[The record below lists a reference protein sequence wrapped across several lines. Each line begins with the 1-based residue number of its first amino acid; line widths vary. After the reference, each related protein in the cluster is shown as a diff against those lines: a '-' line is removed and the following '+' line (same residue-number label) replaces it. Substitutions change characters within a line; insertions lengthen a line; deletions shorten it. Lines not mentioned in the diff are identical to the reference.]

1 MTDQEARARYVR
13 AMAASTVWIR
23 QRIDGQWEA
32 INWEGKVVCFGRF
45 RSTTEYEVK
54 QMAAHAI
61 NNIYAVTTIVAPNKR
76 QPKRRPKGMRRF

>member
-32 INWEGKVVCFGRF
+32 INWQGSVVVFGKF
-45 RSTTEYEVK
+45 RATVEYEAK
-54 QMAAHAI
+54 QLAANSL

-76 QPKRRPKGMRRF
+76 QPKRRAKGMRRY